1 MDFNKN
7 IGIILAIILVSA
19 CNENQQPGYKI
30 TEPVNYVDMV
40 YPQLDTEHSRWFFFA
55 SASRPFGM
63 VHLSP
68 DTEIEGAWGSG
79 YR

>member
-1 MDFNKN
+1 
-7 IGIILAIILVSA
+7 
-19 CNENQQPGYKI
+19 
-30 TEPVNYVDMV
+30 MV